1 MADISIENIVAYAQ
15 IANVL
20 DLQQIAEK
28 FPEFKYNPEEFSG
41 LTLKLNDP
49 KSAILLLPTGKAI
62 CMGTKKLED
71 AEIAIKKSVNKIKNI
86 IGINLKK
93 KIKVEIQNIIASTDL
108 KKELNLNSI
117 STGLLLENVDYEP
130 KQFPGLIYRME
141 DIGALFILFSSGKIV
156 CTGTNNIEDV
166 TSAIKIM
173 EEKLSSI
180 GF

>member
-1 MADISIENIVAYAQ
+1 MADISIENIIAYAQ

-20 DLQQIAEK
+20 DLQQITEK
-28 FPEFKYNPEEFSG
+28 LPEFKYNPQEFSG
-41 LTLKLNDP
+41 LTLKLDDP
-49 KSAILLLPTGKAI
+49 KSAILLLPSGKAI
-62 CMGTKKLED
+62 CTGTKKIED
-71 AEIAIKKSVNKIKNI
+71 AEIAIKKSVDKIKDI
-86 IGINLKK
+86 IGVKLKK
-93 KIKVEIQNIIASTDL
+93 KFKVEIQNIIASTDL

-130 KQFPGLIYRME
+130 RQFPGLIYRMD
-141 DIGALFILFSSGKIV
+141 DIGALLILFGSGKIV